1 MSSLRSLFGVA
12 GRCLNV
18 VCRGLSVQPC
28 QVLQPLTVSTEFQ
41 QVRTLMHRFFP
52 RPSEHRRLAK
62 HGFKKRISTKS
73 GRRVLFRRMLKGR
86 HVLSH

>member
-1 MSSLRSLFGVA
+1 MSSLRSLFGAA

-18 VCRGLSVQPC
+18 ICKGLTAQPG
-28 QVLQPLTVSTEFQ
+28 QLLQPLTVSSELQ
-41 QVRTLMHRFFP
+41 QVRNLMHRFFP
-52 RPSEHRRLAK
+52 RPSEHRRIAR